1 MVNADAK
8 STPRRDRSTMARSL
22 RVEGPAVTDWFADRS
37 LVAAPSTEGPTILI
51 VDEAEVAAL
60 TVRRLWHTA
69 LAIEPMPEARGG
81 STLVLQ
87 AEGSAVFRLTVA
99 TATLDAGSALVYP
112 AAALSSADTSHPTA
126 RIEIL
131 CANSLLDHPAP
142 LPGADD
148 SPAWRA
154 LASTVNAILNGD
166 HRLGVAA
173 ESALGH
179 AIESLCAALIAG
191 RPGADADAS
200 GFRSAQATFA
210 AATRLLTDRAAD
222 ADFTV
227 EELARTLD
235 VSRQYL
241 ARVFARQ
248 GRTPSSALRARRLEL
263 ADAFA
268 AAGLSS
274 IEIAR
279 RSGFPSTRALSHARR
294 DRDTRH

>member
-1 MVNADAK
+1 MVSTDAG
-8 STPRRDRSTMARSL
+8 STPRHDRSTIARSL

-37 LVAAPSTEGPTILI
+37 LVAAPCVEGPTILI

-69 LAIEPMPEARGG
+69 LTIEPTPEVRGG

-87 AEGSAVFRLTVA
+87 AEGSAVFRLAAATTTVE
-99 TATLDAGSALVYP
+99 AGSALVYP
-112 AAALSSADTSHPTA
+112 AAALSCANTSHPTA

-131 CANSLLDHPAP
+131 SANSLLDHPAP

-179 AIESLCAALIAG
+179 AVESLCAALIAG

-200 GFRSAQATFA
+200 GFRSARATFA
-210 AATRLLTDRAAD
+210 TATRILTERASD
-222 ADFTV
+222 PEFTV
-227 EELARTLD
+227 EELARTLG

-263 ADAFA
+263 ADAFTA
-268 AAGLSS
+268 TGLSS
-274 IEIAR
+274 AEIAR
-279 RSGFPSTRALSHARR
+279 RSGFSSVRALSHARR
-294 DRDTRH
+294 DRDTRD